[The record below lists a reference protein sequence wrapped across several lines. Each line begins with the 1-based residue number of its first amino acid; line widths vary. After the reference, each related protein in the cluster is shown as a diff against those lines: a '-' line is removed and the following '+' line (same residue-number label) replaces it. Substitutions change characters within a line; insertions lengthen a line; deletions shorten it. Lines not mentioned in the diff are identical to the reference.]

1 MPEPRSQS
9 PVLLPRRMAIRL
21 LEIAQQA
28 GSRPLRLLVTCGINA
43 KEPDGIEKL
52 EVDTTW
58 ERAIAGLSRQ
68 NRMLWAIFQHIP
80 VALARP
86 SADEVVAGLYLV
98 ASLDV
103 PGVLQIHAWRRTG
116 DEVMEVPLKVAS

>member
-1 MPEPRSQS
+1 
-9 PVLLPRRMAIRL
+9 MAIRL

-28 GSRPLRLLVTCGINA
+28 GSTPLRLLVTCGINA

-52 EVDTTW
+52 EPDTIW
-58 ERAIAGLSRQ
+58 ERVIDRLSRQ

-80 VALARP
+80 VALASP
-86 SADEVVAGLYLV
+86 GTEGVIAGLYLV

-116 DEVMEVPLKVAS
+116 DQLIEVPLKVIS